1 MSQLSFLAI
10 GQKGKALKCERFLDE
25 MSRVVPW
32 SRLCQVIAP
41 YYQQAQTGRPL
52 KGLELMLKI
61 HCLQQWYH
69 LSDPGVEEAVYDRNS
84 FQKFLR
90 LDLMA
95 DDVPDETTILHFRR
109 LLEAHDL
116 ASQLFAAINQH
127 LEAQGFLMKE
137 GTIVDATLI
146 AAASSTKNSEKKR
159 DPEMSSTKKGNEWHF
174 GMKAHIG
181 VDAQGGLVH
190 SMEASTAKVHD
201 RSELEGLLH
210 GEEKAIFGDKGYY
223 DDKEKRKARDQGIFW
238 GVLDRGRRAHP
249 LSSSQHKWNRKMSAI
264 RSKVEHPFQVI
275 KCQWGY
281 VKARYRGIMK
291 NAGQLYMLFGLYNLF
306 KVRRMVLAS

>member
-10 GQKGKALKCERFLDE
+10 GQTGKQLKCERFLDE
-25 MSRVVPW
+25 MHRVIPW

-41 YYQQAQTGRPL
+41 YYQPAKTGRPL
-52 KGLELMLKI
+52 KALELMVKI

-69 LSDPGVEEAVYDRNS
+69 LSDPGVEEAIYDRNS

-90 LDLMA
+90 LDLIA
-95 DDVPDETTILHFRR
+95 DDVPDETTMLHFRH

-116 ASQLFAAINQH
+116 ASQLFATINDH
-127 LEAQGFLMKE
+127 LAAKGLLMKE

-146 AAASSTKNSEKKR
+146 AAASSTKNANKKR
-159 DPEMSSTKKGNEWHF
+159 DPEMSSTKKNDQWHF

-190 SMEASTAKVHD
+190 AMAASTAKVHD
-201 RSELEGLLH
+201 RRELAGLLH
-210 GEEKAIFGDKGYY
+210 GAEKAIFGDKGYY
-223 DDKEKRKARDQGIFW
+223 DDTAKRTARDQGIFW
-238 GVLDRGRRAHP
+238 GVLDKGRRAHP
-249 LSSSQHKWNRKMSAI
+249 LSHAQQKWNRKMSAI

-281 VKARYRGIMK
+281 VKARYRGITK
-291 NAGQLYMLFGLYNLF
+291 NAGQLYLLFGLYNLF
-306 KVRRMVLAS
+306 KVRRVLLAS